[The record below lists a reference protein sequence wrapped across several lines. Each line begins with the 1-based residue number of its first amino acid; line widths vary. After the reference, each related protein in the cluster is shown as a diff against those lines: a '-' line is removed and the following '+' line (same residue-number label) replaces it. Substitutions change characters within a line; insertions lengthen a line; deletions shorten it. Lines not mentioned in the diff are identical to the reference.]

1 MKSDKMP
8 DIIQVDIESLIR
20 KIDGFA
26 NNTEM
31 KIGKHI
37 PSRYSMSTIW
47 GFDHMENKHGYTM
60 EMIV

>member
-1 MKSDKMP
+1 
-8 DIIQVDIESLIR
+8 
-20 KIDGFA
+20 
-26 NNTEM
+26 M

-37 PSRYSMSTIW
+37 PSGYSMSTIW